1 MALVVKDACRWAPSY
16 VPAFELYIK
25 ASEKEIGVNSD
36 FLQRKIQ
43 TDEWTKNNNQ
53 RIKDY
58 LRSLVK
64 GNGKV
69 DFFMIAPLDLVI
81 ESLENKLKDTS
92 KDENEIEGIKSVLK
106 VVLKDKENGV
116 SNYVV
121 DGQNR
126 LFKAFIPFFESK
138 IPFGKEALTI
148 IDTDAKG
155 EDAIH
160 HLENKLFKDLA
171 PKIQKFLQTEID
183 VPLAEAKAGDID
195 SFTDALIAKNTNI
208 AWSEWQRMRIKNT
221 FTNYNLLVNSVMED
235 KDKGLIADKLYS
247 KLGNGYEYDTDG
259 WEKFIS
265 EMLIWMNT
273 RPNVQPNKSSND
285 GHLGYFEGSAEC
297 KISKNSPNDLK
308 KYLREFAKCGFKK
321 KNQHMMVRNYVMFR
335 YAIDNPT
342 RFPTINI
349 PSWKII
355 KGSEFA
361 AQFTHACEALHKV
374 KGAKEPYK
382 LPDGKIK
389 WRKTPNYFPW
399 ATSEYSKEFIEC
411 RLRLLSNYFT
421 EKLTE
426 ELIEN
431 NTVSVKDTTTMPTV
445 SEMYSEKRHDHKGNY
460 VSGLDLNRKSFH
472 RGHKKPKGDGGENTI
487 DNLDFQNVESNLS
500 YGKTEV
506 TS

>member
-171 PKIQKFLQTEID
+171 PKIQKFLQTEI
-183 VPLAEAKAGDID
+183 
-195 SFTDALIAKNTNI
+195 
-208 AWSEWQRMRIKNT
+208 
-221 FTNYNLLVNSVMED
+221 
-235 KDKGLIADKLYS
+235 
-247 KLGNGYEYDTDG
+247 
-259 WEKFIS
+259 
-265 EMLIWMNT
+265 
-273 RPNVQPNKSSND
+273 
-285 GHLGYFEGSAEC
+285 
-297 KISKNSPNDLK
+297 
-308 KYLREFAKCGFKK
+308 
-321 KNQHMMVRNYVMFR
+321 
-335 YAIDNPT
+335 
-342 RFPTINI
+342 
-349 PSWKII
+349 
-355 KGSEFA
+355 
-361 AQFTHACEALHKV
+361 
-374 KGAKEPYK
+374 KE
-382 LPDGKIK
+382 
-389 WRKTPNYFPW
+389 
-399 ATSEYSKEFIEC
+399 
-411 RLRLLSNYFT
+411 
-421 EKLTE
+421 
-426 ELIEN
+426 
-431 NTVSVKDTTTMPTV
+431 
-445 SEMYSEKRHDHKGNY
+445 
-460 VSGLDLNRKSFH
+460 
-472 RGHKKPKGDGGENTI
+472 
-487 DNLDFQNVESNLS
+487 
-500 YGKTEV
+500 
-506 TS
+506 